1 MKLFLTNLSYFSY
14 MKVLEFP
21 LVRITISFIIG
32 ILLAYNFNLSIS
44 FTFILLSIAA
54 ILLCYS
60 FYYSRINPK
69 RTIFFGITAYILAC
83 CIGITTQTLHT
94 ESLQKD
100 NYTNYKDVYD
110 KPHLIDCIIS
120 EKLKSNNYSDR
131 YIASVNQIDQ
141 KPSSGKIIL
150 NIKKD
155 STGLNLEIGNCIRT
169 KGLLSKNS
177 APKNPN
183 QFDYSKYLNN
193 KHIYAQLYTQKNE
206 ITISSKI
213 EKSIWYYAARMRTNI
228 IKNLEKDNFNK
239 TEMNVAL
246 ALILGQQQDITPEI
260 IKDYQYAGVTH
271 ILSVSGLHVGYILIL
286 ITYLLK
292 PIPNTKKG
300 SLIKLIALVVSLFS
314 FAVISG
320 FSPSVLRSVVMFSFV
335 ALGNHLRRSVNIYHT
350 LLVSILLLLLFEPSF
365 LFDVGFQLS
374 YLALFFIIWLQP
386 ILAAIWKP
394 KHKFTT
400 AIWNALTV
408 SFAAQIGT
416 LPLCLYYFHQFPGLF
431 FVANIVIIPF
441 LSVIMILGIVVMVL
455 AAFDIAPLIL
465 VQLLEKSI
473 FYLNKIITS
482 IASFESFIIKDIS
495 FNTYLLVSSFLLII
509 TATIWFKK
517 PSFTKLSFTLVSI
530 ILLQFTFIINRKT
543 TQNQEEWIVY
553 NVGKNSQITERK
565 GNDVQ
570 LFTTDTSSNS
580 INNNYSLTSYMVG
593 NFGKLTKKEKLQNI
607 AYFNKNKILIIDSTG
622 IYPKEIRPDIL
633 MLTQSSKVNFERL
646 LKNTQPK
653 MVIADGTNY
662 KSIQQAWKKTCLKEK
677 IPFHSTNEKGFYK
690 LN

>member
-1 MKLFLTNLSYFSY
+1 
-14 MKVLEFP
+14 MKVLQFP

-32 ILLAYNFNLSIS
+32 ILLAYYLSLS
-44 FTFILLSIAA
+44 LTFTFVPLGTATLLF
-54 ILLCYS
+54 CG
-60 FYYSRINPK
+60 FYYFSTIKPK
-69 RTIFFGITAYILAC
+69 RTTYFGIATYLLAC

-94 ESLQKD
+94 ESFQKN
-100 NYTNYKDVYD
+100 NYSNYEGIYD

-141 KPSSGKIIL
+141 KPASGKIIL

-155 STGLNLEIGNCIRT
+155 STGLSLEIGNCIRA

-193 KHIYAQLYTQKNE
+193 KHIYAQLYIQNND
-206 ITISSKI
+206 IAISSKI

-228 IKNLEKDNFNK
+228 IKNLEKNNFNK

-271 ILSVSGLHVGYILIL
+271 ILSVSGLHVGYILIF

-300 SLIKLIALVVSLFS
+300 SLIKLIALIISLFS

-350 LLVSILLLLLFEPSF
+350 LLVSILLLLLFEPAF

-386 ILAAIWKP
+386 ILKTIWKP

-441 LSVIMILGIVVMVL
+441 LSVIMILGIIVMVL
-455 AAFDIAPLIL
+455 AAFDVTPLIL

-473 FYLNKIITS
+473 FYLNKIING
-482 IASFESFIIKDIS
+482 IASFESFIIRDIS
-495 FNTYLLVSSFLLII
+495 FNTYLLISSFLLII

-517 PSFTKLSFTLVSI
+517 PTFTKLAFTLTSI
-530 ILLQFTFIINRKT
+530 ILLQITFIVNRKDT
-543 TQNQEEWIVY
+543 EIQEEWIVY
-553 NVGKNSQITERK
+553 NVARNSQITERK
-565 GNDVQ
+565 GNNVQ

-580 INNNYSLTSYMVG
+580 ITNNYSLTSYLVG
-593 NFGKLTKKEKLQNI
+593 NFGKLAKREKLQNI

-622 IYPKEIRPDIL
+622 IYPKGIKPDII
-633 MLTQSSKVNFERL
+633 MITQSSKINFERL

-662 KSIQQAWKKTCLKEK
+662 KSIQHYWKKTCLKEK